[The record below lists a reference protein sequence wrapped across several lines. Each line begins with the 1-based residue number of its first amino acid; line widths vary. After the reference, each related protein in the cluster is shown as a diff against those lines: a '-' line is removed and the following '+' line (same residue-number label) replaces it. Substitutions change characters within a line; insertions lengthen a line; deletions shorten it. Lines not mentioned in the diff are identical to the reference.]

1 METMGSKFKALRNMY
16 GLSQKEVADFLGID
30 RSAYCCYEINRA
42 KPDVYNLAR
51 LAKLFNV
58 TTDYLLGIAEEVD
71 HNAPSVASE
80 AMSYKTAAQ
89 PNSSVMNET
98 FMTISPDERA
108 LILYYRLLPERK
120 EVLEELRLKCVD
132 YVIDDDSGF
141 LNGLIS
147 TTGEKTSGKGRKKN
161 TDE

>member
-1 METMGSKFKALRNMY
+1 METMGTKFKTLRNMY
-16 GLSQKEVADFLGID
+16 GLSQKDVADFLGID

-42 KPDVYNLAR
+42 KPDVFNLAR

-58 TTDYLLGIAEEVD
+58 STDYLLGLTEDVEE
-71 HNAPSVASE
+71 PPLKVASNKME
-80 AMSYKTAAQ
+80 YQTDVPKQTHSAMDE
-89 PNSSVMNET
+89 N

-108 LILYYRLLPERK
+108 LILYYRLLPDRK
-120 EVLEELRLKCVD
+120 NVLEEMRLKCVD

-147 TTGEKTSGKGRKKN
+147 GQNKKPN
-161 TDE
+161 AGDK

>member
-1 METMGSKFKALRNMY
+1 METMGSKFKALRSMY

-58 TTDYLLGIAEEVD
+58 TTDYLLGLADKKESSPVAVAAETME
-71 HNAPSVASE
+71 
-80 AMSYKTAAQ
+80 YKTEAQ
-89 PNSSVMNET
+89 TTSVMDED
-98 FMTISPDERA
+98 FKTISSDERA

-120 EVLEELRLKCVD
+120 NFLEELRLKCVD

-141 LNGLIS
+141 LNGLIAA
-147 TTGEKTSGKGRKKN
+147 GKKKSKIK
-161 TDE
+161 

>member
-1 METMGSKFKALRNMY
+1 METMGTKFKTLRNMY

-58 TTDYLLGIAEEVD
+58 STDYLLGLAEENED
-71 HNAPSVASE
+71 AQLRVASDQIE
-80 AMSYKTAAQ
+80 YQADVPEKSA
-89 PNSSVMNET
+89 SVVNEN
-98 FMTISPDERA
+98 FLTISSDERA
-108 LILYYRLLPERK
+108 LILYYRLLPDRK
-120 EVLEELRLKCVD
+120 SVLEDMRLKCVD

-141 LNGLIS
+141 LNGLI
-147 TTGEKTSGKGRKKN
+147 TAQTKKDGIN
-161 TDE
+161 NK

>member
-1 METMGSKFKALRNMY
+1 MDMETMGTKFKTLRNMY

-58 TTDYLLGIAEEVD
+58 STDYLLGLAEENEEAQLRVASNRIEYQAD
-71 HNAPSVASE
+71 VPEKINSVA
-80 AMSYKTAAQ
+80 
-89 PNSSVMNET
+89 NEN
-98 FMTISPDERA
+98 FLTISPDERA
-108 LILYYRLLPERK
+108 LILYYRLLPDRK
-120 EVLEELRLKCVD
+120 NVLEEMRLKCVD

-141 LNGLIS
+141 LNGLITAQNRKSAS
-147 TTGEKTSGKGRKKN
+147 TSEK
-161 TDE
+161 

>member
-1 METMGSKFKALRNMY
+1 METMGTKFKTLRNMY

-58 TTDYLLGIAEEVD
+58 STDYLLGLAEENED
-71 HNAPSVASE
+71 AQLRVASDQIE
-80 AMSYKTAAQ
+80 YQADVPEKSA
-89 PNSSVMNET
+89 SVVNEN
-98 FMTISPDERA
+98 FLTISSDERA
-108 LILYYRLLPERK
+108 LILYYRLLPDRK
-120 EVLEELRLKCVD
+120 SVLEDMRLKCVD

-141 LNGLIS
+141 LNGLIAAQ
-147 TTGEKTSGKGRKKN
+147 TKKDGIN
-161 TDE
+161 R

>member
-1 METMGSKFKALRNMY
+1 METMGQKFKTLRNMY

-58 TTDYLLGIAEEVD
+58 STDYLLGLTEEVEEEQF
-71 HNAPSVASE
+71 HVASNKMEYNTDTPQE
-80 AMSYKTAAQ
+80 AR
-89 PNSSVMNET
+89 SVLGEN

-108 LILYYRLLPERK
+108 LILYYRLLPDRK
-120 EVLEELRLKCVD
+120 DVLEEMRLKCVD

-141 LNGLIS
+141 LNGLIAAQNKKKDPD
-147 TTGEKTSGKGRKKN
+147 EK
-161 TDE
+161 

>member
-58 TTDYLLGIAEEVD
+58 TTDYLLGLAEKEESSPVAVAAEEM
-71 HNAPSVASE
+71 E
-80 AMSYKTAAQ
+80 YKTEAQ
-89 PNSSVMNET
+89 VSSVMDEDY
-98 FMTISPDERA
+98 MTISPDERA
-108 LILYYRLLPERK
+108 LILYYRLLPDRK
-120 EVLEELRLKCVD
+120 AMLEEMRLKCVE

-141 LNGLIS
+141 LNGLVA
-147 TTGEKTSGKGRKKN
+147 SGKKKGKKK
-161 TDE
+161 

>member
-58 TTDYLLGIAEEVD
+58 TTDYLLGIAEEAD
-71 HNAPSVASE
+71 RAPAVASDV
-80 AMSYKTAAQ
+80 MGYKTA
-89 PNSSVMNET
+89 SVHQTGSIMSET

-141 LNGLIS
+141 LNGLIAA
-147 TTGEKTSGKGRKKN
+147 GEKATARKRKKAN
-161 TDE
+161 TEE